1 VAVVA
6 VLFWFVFVTAGG
18 VLLGWTA

>member
-18 VLLGWTA
+18 VLLDWTA